1 MSEPRDDIEDEL
13 PDKLFFRIGEAAAIV
28 GVEAHV
34 LRYWETEFKLRP
46 QRSDSGQRMYRR
58 QDLGKL
64 LRIKRLLH
72 DQGFTIAGARKALSD
87 PSDPAAKAPVAGEDD
102 AGAPV
107 DGGAFDGERLGELA
121 DRLDAVRRRVRAA
134 RARFAAVGI
143 APPRSNG

>member
-1 MSEPRDDIEDEL
+1 MSDPHDDIENEL

-87 PSDPAAKAPVAGEDD
+87 PSDPAPRGGDDEPAEAPAV
-102 AGAPV
+102 V
-107 DGGAFDGERLGELA
+107 DNERLGELA
-121 DRLDAVRRRVRAA
+121 DRVDALRRKVRAA
-134 RARFAAVGI
+134 RARFAAVGR
-143 APPRSNG
+143 AP